1 MTRASRLLR
10 DHKAHMRAK
19 LSIMDEVEKHSAYLV
34 DALKDYRSV
43 ILDWQETLDDFL
55 EFLDADEESVS
66 FDEDFQAATKIASD
80 ELKFNKNE
88 EQAFPRY
95 HELLT
100 LFFNEYQRV
109 LDELAEAK

>member
-1 MTRASRLLR
+1 
-10 DHKAHMRAK
+10 
-19 LSIMDEVEKHSAYLV
+19 MDEVEKHSAYLV

-55 EFLDADEESVS
+55 KALDSDEESMS
-66 FDEDFQAATKIASD
+66 FDEDFHAATKIASD
-80 ELKFNKNE
+80 ELKFNKNS